1 MQERCDTA
9 AKNVKQFKAL
19 LVGLAHTT
27 KNVGTQNILHWTVGS
42 AMLAFTMYSHL
53 EFFLSLLL
61 TLN

>member
-27 KNVGTQNILHWTVGS
+27 KNVGTQNILH
-42 AMLAFTMYSHL
+42 
-53 EFFLSLLL
+53 
-61 TLN
+61 